1 MTKGFRRTAF
11 SLIIISLVT
20 ALVAAVYLYFNF
32 NSRSNLPLIVP
43 GNVHWFYHFQTREI
57 KKEAKGQPPAYFD
70 SLIKTVKKLPVLASI
85 RDAGEPGL
93 ALYSDMLL
101 FRNDDGW
108 FAGLTVSAETRLKQ
122 FCGGLQQQGLTGALI
137 ERPGFFYL
145 RSRTR
150 HLYFA
155 FKHKACVFYV
165 PADTAQSPAKSEA
178 ALSAIF
184 REQKAPLMNNKALQE
199 LYNADCQ
206 VVFWNNQKSGLLSHG
221 VNLSNPLAVIT
232 WKGQK
237 PGSSSPSPL
246 SLFAAAGQPYQ
257 EQEVGRLID
266 RQNRMGSN
274 EYLNQTF
281 RVITQYLKP
290 FTK

>member
-11 SLIIISLVT
+11 SLITISLVT
-20 ALVAAVYLYFNF
+20 ALVASLYLYFNF

-57 KKEAKGQPPAYFD
+57 KKQAQGQPPAYFD
-70 SLIKTVKKLPVLASI
+70 TLIRTVKKLPVLASI

-93 ALYSDMLL
+93 ALYSDMVL

-108 FAGLTVSAETRLKQ
+108 FAGLTVSSENRLKQ
-122 FCGGLQQQGLTGALI
+122 FCGSLQEQGFTGALI
-137 ERPGFFYL
+137 ERPDCYYL

-165 PADTAQSPAKSEA
+165 PADTAQSPEKSEA

-184 REQKAPLMNNKALQE
+184 REQKNPLINQKALQE
-199 LYNADCQ
+199 LYDADCH
-206 VVFWNNQKSGLLSHG
+206 VVFWNNQQGGPLTHG
-221 VNLSNPLAVIT
+221 VNLSKPMASFT

-237 PGSSSPSPL
+237 PGSSAPSPL
-246 SLFAAAGQPYQ
+246 SLFSAAGQKYE
-257 EQEVGRLID
+257 EQDVSRLMD

-274 EYLNQTF
+274 EYLNQSF
-281 RVITQYLKP
+281 RIITQYLKP
-290 FTK
+290 FIQ